1 MEKEHPE
8 TEGNLLKKSYLLA
21 LLLGL
26 LTVIVCLVIADGMI
40 GVAGTVGD
48 YTEDEFGNVE
58 FTLHVKD
65 PTGKIIFS
73 IGLILLPLIFG
84 WFVSPR
90 HTWINILLYLAAWYV
105 LSAIFGS
112 QVNHRFLAHPS
123 SGFID
128 FFSEFTPFFTTLY
141 LWISQFVILLTVK
154 LIRYVLRKIEVYRQR
169 NTA

>member
-1 MEKEHPE
+1 M
-8 TEGNLLKKSYLLA
+8 KKSYLLS

-26 LTVIVCLVIADGMI
+26 LTVIVCLAIADGMI
-40 GVAGTVGD
+40 GVIGTIGD

-65 PTGKIIFS
+65 PTGRIIFGA
-73 IGLILLPLIFG
+73 GLILLPLIFG
-84 WFVSPR
+84 WFISPK
-90 HTWINILLYLAAWYV
+90 HTWVNLLLYLLAWYA

-123 SGFID
+123 TGFID

-141 LWISQFVILLTVK
+141 LWVNQLVILLAVK
-154 LIRYVLRKIEVYRQR
+154 LGQYILRKIKARRQS
-169 NTA
+169 NIA

>member
-1 MEKEHPE
+1 M
-8 TEGNLLKKSYLLA
+8 KKSYLLS

-26 LTVIVCLVIADGMI
+26 LTVIVCLAIADGMI
-40 GVAGTVGD
+40 GVIGTIGD

-65 PTGKIIFS
+65 PTGRIIFGA
-73 IGLILLPLIFG
+73 GLILLPLIFG
-84 WFVSPR
+84 WFISPK
-90 HTWINILLYLAAWYV
+90 HTWVNLPLYLLAWYI

-123 SGFID
+123 TGFID

-141 LWISQFVILLTVK
+141 LWVNQLVILLAVK
-154 LIRYVLRKIEVYRQR
+154 LGQYILRKIKARRQS
-169 NTA
+169 NIA